1 MASQILE
8 KIIIGEISTHN
19 CYMAF
24 FSLLELTWLVI
35 ATTNAVNQNQNESTL
50 RAKTLFYFIHQ
61 KTRCNILAAKW

>member
-1 MASQILE
+1 VLLFYLFFA
-8 KIIIGEISTHN
+8 GEAEG
-19 CYMAF
+19 YV
-24 FSLLELTWLVI
+24 SLLPQLTWLVI